1 MSNGPR
7 SCIDIPD
14 SEPAAASLQY
24 LPDDITLLIATEF
37 VDDNN
42 AFRDLCILTSI
53 CSHLRTLFLNTPG
66 LWTAIDFEA
75 QPTPWIDLC
84 IYRARDTPI
93 SLELYINGDFHHEIE
108 LGRRCLSKAS
118 RLSVYLIRHSKAAL
132 SAFWRAFDSSIDASR
147 LEMLDITGSPFVEVL
162 LDLNRPCLLKASKL
176 CRMKLVDATVQGLA
190 QLPALVNLEIQRAYI
205 SPGCLHS
212 LFVSAP
218 GLSKICLSD
227 TKLTAQHVPGAMDQ
241 IYLPRLQTLQ
251 ILHSSLE
258 AVAAILH
265 MISNPHRSLI
275 IRVGNAEWNA
285 PDNTYIVE
293 RVQQFWAS
301 RQPSSPQIF
310 PVAVVSAGGQ
320 VAGHVKIEMIATTQE
335 QKDYLKLYYQCQ
347 CTGTGPGS
355 LVGSMRIK
363 TARIDCRYDQRL
375 PMDFLE
381 WFDDVETLL
390 IHDKGC
396 SSGKW
401 DQCTDVLEAYVRRRR
416 NQGRVL
422 KSFFFRFRDEGPDTT
437 GSMRSFHDRLAA
449 EYGSGSVTWTSI
461 P

>member
-1 MSNGPR
+1 MGALYPIVSEGKRKRHTSALTLALYPMYRFCLFTILNASRERRGWTWDPGPAPSSSSPIMSKEPG
-7 SCIDIPD
+7 SCIDIPA
-14 SEPAAASLQY
+14 SGSAAVSLQY

-84 IYRARDTPI
+84 IYCARDTPI

-176 CRMKLVDATVQGLA
+176 CRMKLVNATVQELP

-227 TKLTAQHVPGAMDQ
+227 TKLTAQHVAGAMDQ

-265 MISNPHRSLI
+265 MISNPHCSLI

-285 PDNTYIVE
+285 PDNTY
-293 RVQQFWAS
+293 RGPATAGS
-301 RQPSSPQIF
+301 RPLSGH
-310 PVAVVSAGGQ
+310 PV
-320 VAGHVKIEMIATTQE
+320 
-335 QKDYLKLYYQCQ
+335 
-347 CTGTGPGS
+347 
-355 LVGSMRIK
+355 
-363 TARIDCRYDQRL
+363 
-375 PMDFLE
+375 
-381 WFDDVETLL
+381 
-390 IHDKGC
+390 
-396 SSGKW
+396 
-401 DQCTDVLEAYVRRRR
+401 
-416 NQGRVL
+416 
-422 KSFFFRFRDEGPDTT
+422 
-437 GSMRSFHDRLAA
+437 
-449 EYGSGSVTWTSI
+449 I
-461 P
+461 PRHL